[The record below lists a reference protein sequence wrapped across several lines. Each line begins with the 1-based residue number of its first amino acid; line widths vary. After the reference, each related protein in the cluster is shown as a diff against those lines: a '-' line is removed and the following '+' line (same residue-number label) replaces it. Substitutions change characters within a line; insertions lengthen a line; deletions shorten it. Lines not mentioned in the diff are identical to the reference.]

1 MRGLVTLALVAALL
15 GPVAAPVAAQ
25 DAAQAQANAALRA
38 DPEIWGSLTAL
49 AIARELGRR
58 CATLEERTF
67 RGRTHVVGL
76 YNRARGL
83 GFSRAQIMAFIDDDA
98 EKARL
103 RAEVTQWFA
112 ARGLREGGPSEGFC
126 ALGREQIAGG
136 TLAGT
141 FLRAR

>member
-1 MRGLVTLALVAALL
+1 MKGLLTLAMVALL
-15 GPVAAPVAAQ
+15 AGPAGAQ
-25 DAAQAQANAALRA
+25 ATTQAQANAALRGDA
-38 DPEIWGSLTAL
+38 EIWGSLTAL

-67 RGRTHVVGL
+67 RGRAHVVGL

-83 GFSRAQIMAFIDDDA
+83 GFSRQQIMAFIDDEA

-103 RAEVTQWFA
+103 RGEVTQWFA
-112 ARGLREGGPSEGFC
+112 ARGLREGDPAEGFC